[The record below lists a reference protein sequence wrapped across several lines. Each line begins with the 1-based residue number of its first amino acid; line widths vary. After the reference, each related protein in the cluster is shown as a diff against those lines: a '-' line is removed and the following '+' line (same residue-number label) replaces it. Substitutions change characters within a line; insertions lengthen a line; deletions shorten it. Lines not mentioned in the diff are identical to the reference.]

1 MRAMSPNVR
10 AWLLEPAGGVR
21 RGHDFGINDLLSAGA
36 IVESFV
42 RPVIVQRL
50 PGAVGGFGDHRHGLV
65 HAFNAPS
72 DNLGF
77 EPIVTSCH
85 VAFPVARQGKNRT
98 SGLAGVPPPLK
109 RMPQVKGVRGAVICC
124 KGNIRAE
131 GG

>member
-1 MRAMSPNVR
+1 
-10 AWLLEPAGGVR
+10 LLPALAANSR
-21 RGHDFGINDLLSAGA
+21 RFASAGLPFP
-36 IVESFV
+36 INVSF
-42 RPVIVQRL
+42 RH
-50 PGAVGGFGDHRHGLV
+50 HRHGLV